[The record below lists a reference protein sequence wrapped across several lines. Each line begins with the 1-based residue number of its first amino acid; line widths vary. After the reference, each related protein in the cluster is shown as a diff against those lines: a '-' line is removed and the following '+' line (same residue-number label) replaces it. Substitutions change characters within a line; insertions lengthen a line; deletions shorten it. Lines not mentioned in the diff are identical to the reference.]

1 LLLFV
6 VSAAATDCWN
16 SAISWSRVMTPGQRE
31 RISRLEVRQEARDEG
46 QVRGLEVLSAAN
58 RSHTAANMGCCGA
71 KVDL

>member
-1 LLLFV
+1 
-6 VSAAATDCWN
+6 
-16 SAISWSRVMTPGQRE
+16 MTPGQRE